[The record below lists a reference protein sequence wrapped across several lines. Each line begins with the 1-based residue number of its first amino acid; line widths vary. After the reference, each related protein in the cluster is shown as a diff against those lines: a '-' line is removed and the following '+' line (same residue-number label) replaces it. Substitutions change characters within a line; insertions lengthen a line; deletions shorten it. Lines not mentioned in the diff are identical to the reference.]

1 MTRARGGC
9 FVDTSALYAVFD
21 CRDAGH
27 AGAARAWE
35 ELSNSDVPL
44 FVSSYVLVE
53 TTALL
58 QSRLGVRAVDALHT
72 HIVPWLLVT
81 WVDGPLHAQGAAG
94 LLAAGRRD
102 LSLVDCT
109 SFALMRELGL
119 RRVFSLDAHFR
130 DQGFDVEPT
139 GGGRA

>member
-27 AGAARAWE
+27 ASAAKAWQ
-35 ELSNSDVPL
+35 ELCSSDAPL

-53 TTALL
+53 MTALL
-58 QSRLGVRAVDALHT
+58 QDRLGVRAVDAFHT
-72 HIVPWLLVT
+72 YVLPWLHVT
-81 WVDGPLHAQGAAG
+81 WVDDPLHAQGIAG

-119 RRVFSLDAHFR
+119 RRVFSLDTHFR
-130 DQGFDVEPT
+130 DQGFEMEPAV
-139 GGGRA
+139 G

>member
-1 MTRARGGC
+1 MTPARGGC

-21 CRDAGH
+21 SRDARH
-27 AGAARAWE
+27 VGAARVWE
-35 ELSNSDVPL
+35 ELCSSGAPL

-58 QSRLGVRAVDALHT
+58 QNRLGVRAIDAFYT
-72 HIVPWLLVT
+72 HVLPWLHVT
-81 WVDGPLHAQGAAG
+81 WVDGSLHAQGIAG

-109 SFALMRELGL
+109 SFALMRQLGL

-130 DQGFDVEPT
+130 DQGFEVEPT
-139 GGGRA
+139 MS

>member
-1 MTRARGGC
+1 MTPARGGC

-21 CRDAGH
+21 SRDAGH
-27 AGAARAWE
+27 IVSAGAWE
-35 ELSNSDVPL
+35 ELSSSDVPL
-44 FVSSYVLVE
+44 FASSYVLVE

-58 QSRLGVRAVDALHT
+58 QNRLGVRAVDAFYT
-72 HIVPWLLVT
+72 HVVPWLHVT
-81 WVDGPLHAQGAAG
+81 WVDDSLHAQGIAG

-109 SFALMRELGL
+109 SFALMRALGL

-130 DQGFDVEPT
+130 DQGFEVKP
-139 GGGRA
+139 AIA